1 MTDLLSGRR
10 RGGATAEPSRPR
22 TRAAAPRKPLARGPE
37 SLSRR
42 RRAAPASAQGRVG
55 RAGRPHLKDRRT
67 CSGSE
72 RPAPRVSLTR
82 ARVPGAAL
90 LLRTAGES
98 PRGCAALPAP
108 PRPCALVTEP
118 GRRISDGSSASR
130 PPRGRLSPAESSAT
144 KTRAFACLPKPAP
157 LCLFTW
163 RGSEHHEFRKHFQPR
178 PPCGALLKPLHADKT
193 LQSHDSP
200 IGQTQNFPYFKVEGT
215 EARV

>member
-42 RRAAPASAQGRVG
+42 RRAAPASAQGQVG

-90 LLRTAGES
+90 LLRARWEKARGGARRG
-98 PRGCAALPAP
+98 PRRLVPVRPSQSQDGGFLTGPLHRV
-108 PRPCALVTEP
+108 PRVVICRLQSLQL
-118 GRRISDGSSASR
+118 RRRELSRASR
-130 PPRGRLSPAESSAT
+130 NPPLSVCSRGGDPSTVSSGNTSSHAL
-144 KTRAFACLPKPAP
+144 RAGRC
-157 LCLFTW
+157 
-163 RGSEHHEFRKHFQPR
+163 
-178 PPCGALLKPLHADKT
+178 
-193 LQSHDSP
+193 
-200 IGQTQNFPYFKVEGT
+200 
-215 EARV
+215 